1 MGFFSNVKANIDG
14 GIGNFIMK
22 WDDASRSY
30 DDEDDIVDDIDED
43 DDEDDDEQPV
53 VKGKKIKLFE
63 IPTAVKKVIPNNAT
77 SHESPIDINK
87 DQLVAILPIA
97 FCDVFGC
104 TPAVGTAAA
113 SILMKL
119 TAGGLTNNFS
129 NINFDA
135 IVNTAS
141 SFGYDANLTLT
152 VCSIFDKLDDD
163 AVVEKMYSA
172 IKARSVKPV
181 TVGMNFNGV
190 GQQPILVR

>member
-14 GIGNFIMK
+14 GIGNFKIK

-30 DDEDDIVDDIDED
+30 DDEDDMVDDIDED
-43 DDEDDDEQPV
+43 DDEDEDDGEPV

-63 IPTAVKKVIPNNAT
+63 IPTAVIRSKKDIPNNAA
-77 SHESPIDINK
+77 SHGPIDINK
-87 DQLVAILPIA
+87 DQLVAVLPIA

-104 TPAVGTAAA
+104 APAVGTAAA

-119 TAGGLTNNFS
+119 TAGELANNFS

-135 IVNTAS
+135 IVSTAS

-172 IKARSVKPV
+172 IKARSEA
-181 TVGMNFNGV
+181 
-190 GQQPILVR
+190 